1 MRILLADDQPSA
13 RFALCAL
20 LEQQAGWHVVGEVV
34 SADKLMTQI
43 KDTSPDLILLD
54 WNLPE
59 LEAEELVP
67 VLREKYTN
75 ISVIVLS
82 GRPEIRSEALAV
94 GADAFVSKADPP
106 DRLLRAIASVNQSQT
121 K

>member
-1 MRILLADDQPSA
+1 MRILVSDNQSSA
-13 RFALCAL
+13 RLALCAL
-20 LEQQAGWHVVGEVV
+20 LEQQSGWQVVGEVV
-34 SADKLMTQI
+34 SADELMSQL
-43 KDTSPDLILLD
+43 KDTSPDLVLLD

-67 VLREKYTN
+67 DLREKYTN

-82 GRPEIRSEALAV
+82 GRPEMRSEALAV

-106 DRLLRAIASVNQSQT
+106 ERLLWAISSINQS
-121 K
+121 